1 MVCIV
6 IPHVPIEA
14 HSMPATGHAA
24 RIQHR
29 TKTKTFYP
37 LPSWSLHLVGKPM
50 VRLISKIYSKFVI
63 SANKEKRRIKKQE
76 GRMRAGLQSQS
87 GWPRSTSMWH
97 LNKDIKETVGPQN
110 RSLRRRWRGLLR
122 GWVRLQATLWD
133 SQKNQKKNIT
143 KIISKC
149 VLFLKH
155 FFMSK
160 VHGNAFFQSGRS
172 HICDLTYR
180 HIWQKC
186 QKSNSEGA
194 SGGKTPSL
202 HVPLPSSS
210 WSSCN
215 VVTSECLDAKCL
227 LYP

>member
-1 MVCIV
+1 
-6 IPHVPIEA
+6 
-14 HSMPATGHAA
+14 
-24 RIQHR
+24 
-29 TKTKTFYP
+29 
-37 LPSWSLHLVGKPM
+37 M

-63 SANKEKRRIKKQE
+63 IANKEKRRRIKQE
-76 GRMRAGLQSQS
+76 GRMGTGLQSQL

-97 LNKDIKETVGPQN
+97 LNKDIKETVGPQS

-122 GWVRLQATLWD
+122 GWVRLQATLWE
-133 SQKNQKKNIT
+133 SQKTKKRRIT

-155 FFMSK
+155 FFMSE
-160 VHGNAFFQSGRS
+160 VHGNALFQSGRS
-172 HICDLTYR
+172 HVCDLTCR
-180 HIWQKC
+180 HIWGKC

-194 SGGKTPSL
+194 SGGKAQSL
-202 HVPLPSSS
+202 CVPLPSSS

-227 LYP
+227 LYL